1 MLNKL
6 DVVNDAINNS
16 EQVDVGG
23 SIGCFIACSGVCL
36 ITGMIGAPMAVA
48 AMDLDQCKSTKR
60 RVRMKSS
67 LFNLEVVNEK
77 SIEMESYDVGGNWA
91 CVIGCGTFCFLG
103 GGSTSLIAAVT
114 AAL

>member
-1 MLNKL
+1 MLTLCQFYNRREECNMLNKL

-48 AMDLDQCKSTKR
+48 AMDLD
-60 RVRMKSS
+60 
-67 LFNLEVVNEK
+67 
-77 SIEMESYDVGGNWA
+77 
-91 CVIGCGTFCFLG
+91 
-103 GGSTSLIAAVT
+103 
-114 AAL
+114 

>member
-36 ITGMIGAPMAVA
+36 ITGMIGAPMAGA
-48 AMDLDQCKSTKR
+48 AMDLD
-60 RVRMKSS
+60 
-67 LFNLEVVNEK
+67 
-77 SIEMESYDVGGNWA
+77 
-91 CVIGCGTFCFLG
+91 
-103 GGSTSLIAAVT
+103 
-114 AAL
+114 